1 MNIFIFF
8 LLFKLYDHQMQSPP
22 SPSPPP
28 PLPPSSPSSVIRDK
42 NSLNYR
48 LIFTA
53 SEVSSFVIPLVL

>member
-28 PLPPSSPSSVIRDK
+28 PPSSPSSVIRDK